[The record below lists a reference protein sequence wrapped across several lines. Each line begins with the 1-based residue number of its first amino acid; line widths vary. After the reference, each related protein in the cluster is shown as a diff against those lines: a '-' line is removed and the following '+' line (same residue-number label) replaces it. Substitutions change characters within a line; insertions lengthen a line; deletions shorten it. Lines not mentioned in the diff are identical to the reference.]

1 MTAVAQKNGRTA
13 AMMALLV
20 AAMVGLA
27 FASVPLYRLFCQ
39 VTGFGGTPVRSDEA
53 PGAVAGQVG
62 VRFDA
67 NIEPSLPWRFEPVQ
81 KTIRIAP
88 GARTQI
94 FYRATN
100 LSARTITGQAVF
112 NVTPDTA
119 GQIGVRFDANI
130 NPALPWRFEPV
141 QKTVRVHPGARTQIA
156 YRATNLTARRTT
168 GTAVFNVTPT
178 AAGKYFSKIEC
189 FCFSEQTLK
198 GGESV
203 DMPVV
208 FFVDPKLRE
217 DPDLKSLDEIT
228 LSYTFY
234 PVESPGAGS

>member
-1 MTAVAQKNGRTA
+1 MTALAEKNRRTGM
-13 AMMALLV
+13 MMALLV

-39 VTGFGGTPVRSDEA
+39 VTGFGGTPLRADSA

-67 NIEPSLPWRFEPVQ
+67 NINPGLPWKFEPAQHTV
-81 KTIRIAP
+81 RIKP

-100 LSARTITGQAVF
+100 LVARPTTGEAVF
-112 NVTPDTA
+112 NITPAQA
-119 GQIGVRFDANI
+119 GQ
-130 NPALPWRFEPV
+130 
-141 QKTVRVHPGARTQIA
+141 
-156 YRATNLTARRTT
+156 
-168 GTAVFNVTPT
+168 
-178 AAGKYFSKIEC
+178 YFSKIEC
-189 FCFSEQTLK
+189 FCFTEQTLK
-198 GGESV
+198 PGQSV

-208 FFVDPKLRE
+208 FFVDPKIRE
-217 DPDLKSLDEIT
+217 DEDTRHIDEIT

-234 PVESPGAGS
+234 PVETPATGR

>member
-1 MTAVAQKNGRTA
+1 MNRTTRTGLLAGLMAVG
-13 AMMALLV
+13 
-20 AAMVGLA
+20 MVGVS
-27 FASVPLYRLFCQ
+27 FAAVPLYEIFCAA
-39 VTGFGGTPVRSDEA
+39 TGFDGTPLRADSA

-67 NIEPSLPWRFEPVQ
+67 NISPTLPWKFEPVQ
-81 KTIRIAP
+81 HSIRI
-88 GARTQI
+88 
-94 FYRATN
+94 
-100 LSARTITGQAVF
+100 
-112 NVTPDTA
+112 
-119 GQIGVRFDANI
+119 
-130 NPALPWRFEPV
+130 
-141 QKTVRVHPGARTQIA
+141 HPGARTRA
-156 YRATNLTARRTT
+156 LYRASNMTARSTS
-168 GTAVFNVTPT
+168 GTAVFNVTP
-178 AAGKYFSKIEC
+178 AKAGQYFSKIEC

-198 GGESV
+198 GGQSV